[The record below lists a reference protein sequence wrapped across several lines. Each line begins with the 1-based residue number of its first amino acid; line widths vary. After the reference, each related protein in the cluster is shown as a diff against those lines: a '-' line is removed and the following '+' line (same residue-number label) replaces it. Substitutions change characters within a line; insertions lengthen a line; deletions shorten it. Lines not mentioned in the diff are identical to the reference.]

1 MAAVRAVLPRV
12 YFCICC
18 LCCLFVACAAS
29 QNETW
34 ECIYFPTHANDTEG
48 IYINISVIFYDWSY
62 ITQVN
67 SSTHLLEYSGRY
79 EAAREGGK
87 ISLTNFAYNHENV
100 KQMVGL
106 GLVVFAEAIKFG
118 LMNATQV
125 KVMTDH
131 LCARVLSPTN
141 ATAAHF
147 NQTQFVIWFEQSSA
161 QAKLW
166 NIELVKPLFSCW
178 LVMWVSI
185 YLRRRR

>member
-1 MAAVRAVLPRV
+1 MATLRAVLPCIN
-12 YFCICC
+12 FFICC
-18 LCCLFVACAAS
+18 LCCILVDSAAS

-48 IYINISVIFYDWSY
+48 IYINISVIFYDWSF

-67 SSTHLLEYSGRY
+67 STTHLLEYNGRY

-118 LMNATQV
+118 LMNATKV
-125 KVMTDH
+125 KVLKDH
-131 LCARVLSPTN
+131 LCAQVQTRANVTE
-141 ATAAHF
+141 ATF

-161 QAKLW
+161 QFKLW
-166 NIELVKPLFSCW
+166 NIEVIKPLFSCW

-185 YLRRRR
+185 YLRRQR

>member
-12 YFCICC
+12 NFFICG
-18 LCCLFVACAAS
+18 LCCYFVACVAA
-29 QNETW
+29 QNKTW

-67 SSTHLLEYSGRY
+67 STNHLLEYSGRF
-79 EAAREGGK
+79 EADREGGK
-87 ISLTNFAYNHENV
+87 ISLTNYAYNHENV

-118 LMNATQV
+118 LMNATKV
-125 KVMTDH
+125 KVIKDH
-131 LCARVLSPTN
+131 LCADVRSPTN
-141 ATAAHF
+141 VTAATF

-161 QAKLW
+161 QFKLW
-166 NIELVKPLFSCW
+166 NIELIKPLFSCW

-185 YLRRRR
+185 YLRRQR

>member
-12 YFCICC
+12 HFFISC
-18 LCCLFVACAAS
+18 LCCLIVAGAVAED
-29 QNETW
+29 ETW

-48 IYINISVIFYDWSY
+48 ININISVIFYDWSY

-67 SSTHLLEYSGRY
+67 STSHLLEYRGRY
-79 EAAREGGK
+79 EAGREGGK
-87 ISLTNFAYNHENV
+87 ISLMNYAYNHENV

-125 KVMTDH
+125 KVMKDH
-131 LCARVLSPTN
+131 MCAKVESRTN
-141 ATAAHF
+141 ATTATF
-147 NQTQFVIWFEQSSA
+147 NQSQFVIWFEQSSA
-161 QAKLW
+161 QFKLW
-166 NIELVKPLFSCW
+166 NIELIKPLFSCW

-185 YLRRRR
+185 YLRRQR